1 MLILDLWG
9 ISFHAVV
16 VFGLGKNLLS
26 KSILGR
32 CDIYLGLGQ
41 EIFSVLSGDLKKM
54 SWSKSKCKHD
64 ITDNENLFTKWYK
77 FKDFSMKAIIPLIS
91 KFVRLIL
98 NDSVRGYL
106 VLERTF
112 GAH

>member
-32 CDIYLGLGQ
+32 CALDVITFIMKDQ
-41 EIFSVLSGDLKKM
+41 FSEKALDLIVSEK
-54 SWSKSKCKHD
+54 
-64 ITDNENLFTKWYK
+64 N
-77 FKDFSMKAIIPLIS
+77 
-91 KFVRLIL
+91 IL
-98 NDSVRGYL
+98 
-106 VLERTF
+106 
-112 GAH
+112 